1 MKKDEPQGIDRRA
14 FLKGV
19 TAGAAVLAAAT
30 PLAAQSKAKPEKGG
44 PAEMIDAYP
53 HILPKKYSEALFK
66 KSRPCY
72 YLVADRLKPA
82 LSDLDLRFKLLDRF
96 GGMKQVLT
104 LGAPPLE
111 YAFSP
116 KEAVDMARMANDGM
130 AGLVAKYPDRFVA
143 AVAALPLNDPDASL
157 RETDR
162 AIRELKF
169 KGVQIFSSTNGVA
182 IDRPELMPLYE
193 KMAGYGL
200 PIWLHPA
207 RDITVPDYVGEK
219 TSKYGLTVMFAWP
232 FETTLAMSRLVF
244 SGVFD
249 KYPKLKIVIHHCG
262 AMIPFFYKRI
272 PPPAP
277 AGAALARPAVDYF
290 KDFYTDTVLAGNTA
304 ALTCGHEFFG
314 AEKLLFGTDYP
325 YPGAPDKPEEAV
337 GDVVRSVE
345 QLAIPPADKAR
356 IFSANVRRLLS
367 LA

>member
-1 MKKDEPQGIDRRA
+1 MKKNESQGIDRRA

-19 TAGAAVLAAAT
+19 TAGAAVLAAPAS
-30 PLAAQSKAKPEKGG
+30 LSAQPKAKPEKGG
-44 PAEMIDAYP
+44 PAEIIDAFP
-53 HILPKKYSEALFK
+53 HILPKKYNEALYK

-72 YLVADRLKPA
+72 YLEADRIKPA
-82 LSDLDLRFKLLDRF
+82 LSDLDLRFKLMDRF

-116 KEAVDMARMANDGM
+116 KDVVDMARMANDEM
-130 AGLVAKYPDRFVA
+130 AALVARYPDRFVA
-143 AVAALPLNDPDASL
+143 AVASLPLSDPDASL
-157 RETDR
+157 AEADR
-162 AIRELKF
+162 AIKELKF
-169 KGVQIFSSTNGVA
+169 KGIQLFSSINGIP
-182 IDRPELMPLYE
+182 IDRPEFMPLYE

-207 RDITVPDYVGEK
+207 RGITVPDYVDEK
-219 TSKYGLTVMFAWP
+219 TSKYALTVLFAWP

-249 KYPKLKIVIHHCG
+249 KYPDLKLVVHHCG

-272 PPPAP
+272 PQPAP
-277 AGAALARPAVDYF
+277 AGTTLKRPAVDYF

-304 ALTCGHEFFG
+304 ALTCGLEFFG

-325 YPGAPDKPEEAV
+325 YPGTADKPEVAV
-337 GDVVRSVE
+337 GGVVESVE
-345 QLAIPPADKAR
+345 QLAIPPADKAK
-356 IFSANVRRLLS
+356 IFSGNVRRLLR